1 MIISLYH
8 CALRRSH
15 PILRSIDEPSPSKK
29 IIMCCD
35 RDVTSLNSGS
45 YQRPSSLGH
54 LSLTVEFSPSRTN
67 KGHDNVVSMNVRKN
81 PSADLQS

>member
-29 IIMCCD
+29 TIMCCD

-45 YQRPSSLGH
+45 YQRPSSLGTPFIDSRI
-54 LSLTVEFSPSRTN
+54 LSISN
-67 KGHDNVVSMNVRKN
+67 KQGPR
-81 PSADLQS
+81 